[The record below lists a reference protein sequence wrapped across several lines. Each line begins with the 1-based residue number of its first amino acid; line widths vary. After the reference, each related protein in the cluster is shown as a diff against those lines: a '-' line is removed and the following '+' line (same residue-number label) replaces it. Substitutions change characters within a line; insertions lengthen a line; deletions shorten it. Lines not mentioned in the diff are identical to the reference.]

1 MIRKLEK
8 NDIDRAMNIWLKSTV
23 KAHNFIEKK
32 YWQDNYDTV
41 KNIYIPM
48 ADTYVYEKDE
58 IKGFISIINNEFIG
72 ALFVDNESQGQGIGK
87 ALIRYVQNKYG
98 VLNLAVYKDNYK
110 SVEFY
115 KKVGFKIKSENI
127 NEDTNFPEYIMEN
140 KVE

>member
-8 NDIDRAMNIWLKSTV
+8 NDIDRVMNIWLKITV

>member
-1 MIRKLEK
+1 MIRKLEN
-8 NDIDRAMNIWLKSTV
+8 NDIDRVMDIWLRSTV
-23 KAHNFIEKK
+23 KAHHFIEKE
-32 YWQDNYDTV
+32 YWEDNYDTV

>member
-1 MIRKLEK
+1 MIRKLEN
-8 NDIDRAMNIWLKSTV
+8 NDIDRVMDIWLRSTV
-23 KAHNFIEKK
+23 KAHHFIEKE
-32 YWQDNYDTV
+32 YWEDNYDTV

-87 ALIRYVQNKYG
+87 ALIKYVQNKYS

>member
-8 NDIDRAMNIWLKSTV
+8 NDIDRVMNIWLKSTV

>member
-1 MIRKLEK
+1 MIRKLEN
-8 NDIDRAMNIWLKSTV
+8 NDIDRVMDIWLRSTV
-23 KAHNFIEKK
+23 KAHHFIEKE
-32 YWQDNYDTV
+32 YWEDNYDTV

-87 ALIRYVQNKYG
+87 ALIKYVQNKYG

>member
-127 NEDTNFPEYIMEN
+127 NEDMNFPEYIMEN